1 MSTMPKANIGI
12 VGGGIGGVA
21 TAVALH
27 RAGIDATVYERAPQ
41 LREVGAGMM
50 LWPNATRVL
59 RGFGLLGD
67 VLARSGSSTHF
78 LVRASS
84 GAVLMNIALGKL
96 DAPAICMRRSDLLTV
111 LLAALPPG
119 CVRLGHELNKLEQSR
134 DKVRISFADGLV
146 AEHDAVIGADGI
158 RSRVRS
164 ELFGH
169 SDPIYRGYT
178 VWRGVVRYHGGAIL
192 PGANSETWGAG
203 KRFGILNTGQGKFT
217 WYAAV
222 NVPPHHLDAPAG
234 RKRELQKAFL
244 SWHQPIADLIAATND
259 DEIMKNGAYDL
270 VPLRRW
276 GQGRVTLLGDAAHP
290 CTPNLGQGGC
300 MALEDAAVLAKCFDQ
315 ETPPE
320 VALRR
325 YETLRRQRTRHIQQR
340 SRLMG
345 EIAQWENRI
354 VVAGRR
360 VVTGLLPARLF
371 AHNLRKVYAYEI

>member
-1 MSTMPKANIGI
+1 MPKANIGI

-21 TAVALH
+21 AAVALH
-27 RAGIDATVYERAPQ
+27 QAGIDAVVYERAPQ

-59 RGFGLLGD
+59 RTFGLLGD

-84 GAVLMNIALGKL
+84 GAVLMNIALGKF
-96 DAPAICMRRSDLLTV
+96 DVPAICMRRSDLLAV
-111 LLAALPPG
+111 LLATLPPG
-119 CVRLGHELNKLEQSR
+119 SIRLGHKLNKLEQSR
-134 DKVRISFADGLV
+134 DKVSISFADGLV

-164 ELFGH
+164 ELFGP

-178 VWRGVVRYHGGAIL
+178 VWRGVARYDGGAIL

-203 KRFGILNTGQGKFT
+203 KRFGILNTGRGKFT

-222 NVPPHHLDAPAG
+222 NVPPDHLDAPDG
-234 RKRELQKAFL
+234 RKRELHEAFL
-244 SWHQPIADLIAATND
+244 GWHEPIADLIGATND

-276 GQGRVTLLGDAAHP
+276 GEGLVTLLGDAAHP

-345 EIAQWENRI
+345 EIGQWENRI
-354 VVAGRR
+354 FVAGRR

-371 AHNLRKVYAYEI
+371 EHNLRRVYSYET

>member
-1 MSTMPKANIGI
+1 MPKANIGI

-21 TAVALH
+21 AAVALH
-27 RAGIDATVYERAPQ
+27 QTGIDAVVYERAPQ

-59 RGFGLLGD
+59 QGLGLLGD
-67 VLARSGSSTHF
+67 VLARSGSSAHF

-84 GAVLMNIALGKL
+84 GAVLMNIALGKF
-96 DAPAICMRRSDLLTV
+96 DVPAICMRRSDLLTV
-111 LLAALPPG
+111 LLATLPPG
-119 CVRLGHELNKLEQSR
+119 CLRLGHKLNKLEQSR
-134 DKVRISFADGLV
+134 DKVRISFEGGLV
-146 AEHDAVIGADGI
+146 EEHDAVIGADGI

-164 ELFGH
+164 ELFGP

-178 VWRGVVRYHGGAIL
+178 VWRGVARYDGAAIL

-203 KRFGILNTGQGKFT
+203 KRFGILNVGQGKFT
-217 WYAAV
+217 WYATV
-222 NVPPHHLDAPAG
+222 NVPPNHLDAPGG
-234 RKRELQKAFL
+234 RKRELQEAFL
-244 SWHQPIADLIAATND
+244 GWHEPIANLIAATND

-276 GQGRVTLLGDAAHP
+276 GEGLVTLLGDAAHP

-315 ETPPE
+315 ETPRE

-325 YETLRRQRTRHIQQR
+325 YESLRRQRTRHIQQR

-345 EIAQWENRI
+345 EIGQWENRI
-354 VVAGRR
+354 FVAGRR

-371 AHNLRKVYAYEI
+371 EHNLRRVYSYET

>member
-1 MSTMPKANIGI
+1 MPKANIGI
-12 VGGGIGGVA
+12 VGGGIGGIA
-21 TAVALH
+21 AAVALH
-27 RAGIDATVYERAPQ
+27 QAGIDATVYERAPQ

-59 RGFGLLGD
+59 RSFGLLED

-84 GAVLMNIALGKL
+84 GTVLMNIALGEF
-96 DAPAICMRRSDLLTV
+96 DVPAICMRRSDLLTV
-111 LLAALPPG
+111 LLAALPPERI
-119 CVRLGHELNKLEQSR
+119 RLGHKLNKLQQSG
-134 DKVRISFADGLV
+134 DKVRISFASGLV

-169 SDPIYRGYT
+169 SEPIYRGYT
-178 VWRGVVRYHGGAIL
+178 VWRGVARYDGGAIL
-192 PGANSETWGAG
+192 PGANSETWGVG
-203 KRFGILNTGQGKFT
+203 KRFGILNTGPGKFT

-222 NVPPHHLDAPAG
+222 NVPPDHLDAPGG
-234 RKRELQKAFL
+234 RKRELQEAFIG
-244 SWHQPIADLIAATND
+244 WHEPVADLIAATND

-276 GQGRVTLLGDAAHP
+276 GEGRVTLLGDAAHP

-315 ETPPE
+315 EAAPE

-354 VVAGRR
+354 FVAGRR

-371 AHNLRKVYAYEI
+371 EHNLRRVYSYKI